1 MKKTDRPLA
10 GAADLQRKLT
20 QMAQAHHGVQP
31 EEATEEAAP
40 PAKKKA
46 PTDRPKRRR
55 KSPRSTSQGRPAARG
70 KSKPSARPAEVEAI
84 LAEDRTDEAVDFILQ
99 ALAEDAAGSRHVQVK
114 MPAWLHRDWSVYV
127 AGQGREAREILLSMI
142 LEKLAQAHRE
152 DLID

>member
-1 MKKTDRPLA
+1 MKKNRPLA

-20 QMAQAHHGVQP
+20 QMAQAQHGVQP
-31 EEATEEAAP
+31 EEAAP
-40 PAKKKA
+40 PAKEKA

-55 KSPRSTSQGRPAARG
+55 RSPGSTSRKRPAARG
-70 KSKPSARPAEVEAI
+70 KAKPSARPAEVEAM
-84 LAEDRTDEAVDFILQ
+84 LAEGRTDEAVDFILQ
-99 ALAEDAAGSRHVQVK
+99 ALAENGADSRHVQVK

-152 DLID
+152 DLIG